1 MNTRYP
7 AGMAT
12 KQFFFFIRKGFFF
25 FTVLS
30 KKSISRKHTA
40 DVQYQMKLFQQLG
53 SSFLLQSCFRTKHN
67 CHCTIGLWFNAATL
81 NVYFIFLFLAEA
93 VAMK

>member
-1 MNTRYP
+1 MITSYP
-7 AGMAT
+7 AGTAT
-12 KQFFFFIRKGFFF
+12 KQFFPLLEKDFFSFS
-25 FTVLS
+25 VLT
-30 KKSISRKHTA
+30 KTSISRKYTA

-53 SSFLLQSCFRTKHN
+53 RSFLLKSCFRTKHN
-67 CHCTIGLWFNAATL
+67 CHFTIGLWLNAGTL